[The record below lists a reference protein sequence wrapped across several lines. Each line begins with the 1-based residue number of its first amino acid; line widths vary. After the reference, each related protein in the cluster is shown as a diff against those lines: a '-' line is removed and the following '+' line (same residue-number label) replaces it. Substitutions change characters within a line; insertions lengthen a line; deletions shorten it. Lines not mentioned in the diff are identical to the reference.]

1 MEYAR
6 YSTALK
12 TLSVAVLAGAVVLLG
27 GATANAKTI
36 PVTPDN
42 IVDQL
47 KNAKDG
53 DVLELSADKPYDG
66 DYTIEKDIDITSA
79 ESSRAKVSG
88 SFTIKHAGV
97 SISDIDFQSDK
108 KVPTPISLDGDIL
121 DNVTIKDNIFYGQ
134 NWRTINSK
142 VIGQL
147 NNLNIEGNYFVKGS
161 ASSQD
166 ILLVSNRDSKGI
178 RITNNKFQ
186 ETVQIRGN
194 FDPKA
199 LSYVTAEYNGNS
211 WNAGNTTALMM
222 WNNKDTVLN
231 NTTIDDTR
239 SNAEPKPD
247 KNVVVFGGGNK
258 NITVNNMTIKGHY
271 DNAITMSSNAK
282 WSGGESYNQ
291 ENHDTTFNN
300 LNISGARWNG
310 INLYGGNS
318 NVTINSSTINAGNTP
333 INIEKSDS
341 YPTGNTNVR
350 ILGSTKLSS
359 SNGKPV
365 LNVAKG
371 GMTEGSKLSVDCN
384 TVMNGSANNYGD
396 SDMSSIDHQCKPD
409 TKDDNDTKIEVT
421 KPIDEDKSGKSA
433 VIAAPNTGVE
443 TDDNIAGIAII
454 SVILSA
460 TALFG
465 YRKYAR
471 R

>member
-1 MEYAR
+1 ME
-6 YSTALK
+6 SICME
-12 TLSVAVLAGAVVLLG
+12 
-27 GATANAKTI
+27 AT
-36 PVTPDN
+36 PM
-42 IVDQL
+42 L
-47 KNAKDG
+47 
-53 DVLELSADKPYDG
+53 
-66 DYTIEKDIDITSA
+66 
-79 ESSRAKVSG
+79 
-88 SFTIKHAGV
+88 H
-97 SISDIDFQSDK
+97 
-108 KVPTPISLDGDIL
+108 
-121 DNVTIKDNIFYGQ
+121 
-134 NWRTINSK
+134 
-142 VIGQL
+142 
-147 NNLNIEGNYFVKGS
+147 
-161 ASSQD
+161 
-166 ILLVSNRDSKGI
+166 
-178 RITNNKFQ
+178 
-186 ETVQIRGN
+186 
-194 FDPKA
+194 
-199 LSYVTAEYNGNS
+199 
-211 WNAGNTTALMM
+211 
-222 WNNKDTVLN
+222 
-231 NTTIDDTR
+231 
-239 SNAEPKPD
+239 
-247 KNVVVFGGGNK
+247 
-258 NITVNNMTIKGHY
+258 
-271 DNAITMSSNAK
+271 
-282 WSGGESYNQ
+282 
-291 ENHDTTFNN
+291 
-300 LNISGARWNG
+300 
-310 INLYGGNS
+310 
-318 NVTINSSTINAGNTP
+318 NSSTINAGNTP